1 MLRQPSFPS
10 RRQPA
15 HTALRLAFV
24 CAAPLVL
31 GGCLD
36 QIANLNCK
44 KVKSDLVHVG
54 RDASCRF
61 RYGGGDV
68 AKYVVMVTRQ
78 PSYGEAQGDGKYLKY
93 VAKRGFV
100 GEDRVG
106 IRVVR
111 RGVGHVQWEN
121 LTVTVKVGPNA

>member
-1 MLRQPSFPS
+1 MLRTSLPSH
-10 RRQPA
+10 RQA
-15 HTALRLAFV
+15 ARKALRLALV

-44 KVKSDLVHVG
+44 KVKSTELHV
-54 RDASCRF
+54 RPDSSCRF
-61 RYGGGDV
+61 RYDHGDI
-68 AKYVVMVTRQ
+68 AKYVVVVTRQ
-78 PSYGEAQGDGKYLKY
+78 PSYGEAKGDGKYLKY

-121 LTVTVKVGPNA
+121 LTVTVKVRPNA